1 MVCKMIQTLSSE
13 IVNKSIILN
22 IGMHFDKLRA
32 FMLNTKIVNRS
43 MISQSKKHTI
53 VFT

>member
-22 IGMHFDKLRA
+22 IGMHFDKLRPL
-32 FMLNTKIVNRS
+32 MLNTQIVNNS
-43 MISQSKKHTI
+43 MISQSTKHAI